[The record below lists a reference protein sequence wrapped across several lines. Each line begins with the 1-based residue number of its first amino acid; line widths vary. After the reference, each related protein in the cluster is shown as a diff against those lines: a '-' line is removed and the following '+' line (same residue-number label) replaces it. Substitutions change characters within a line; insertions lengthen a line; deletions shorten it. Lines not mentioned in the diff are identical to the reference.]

1 MTTTTTTTTTTRQKS
16 RSRRKQKVTKLI
28 TSKYFP
34 RPSDSTTN
42 KNNRRIHISQTTS
55 AKAIE
60 IGITSCSSSNYF
72 LRSPSSA
79 YGSVLSLGPL
89 VYTWI
94 GGGRRGSNKWIS
106 ICNSREEVRLN
117 CLRQRRRNSSPSS
130 SRINDKER
138 RKVCIYCAPILS
150 EDAFRHFKD
159 CLIFQNEQYKY
170 YIIHDDDDDD
180 DDDDDYSSTPTYTQ
194 IAGNDDC
201 NNDHDQYKMTDV
213 NIMFDTESSSSS
225 SSSPSSLSSLTCV
238 ELVGRWA
245 EQHSVRHLCPNQC
258 FLRAFAP
265 IREWM
270 VLRKKLEKYTP
281 IGEIL
286 NDWTCRLVFDD
297 KTTETKIEEE
307 NHNTNTNGIEIPV
320 NNKSPSSLSSSSRV
334 QTAQDRKQ
342 NSKSYTNQLTE
353 FVSLKSGKVRQN
365 AKQNETKQNKGILT
379 LIFYPSTTLY
389 TPTCNDNLMVF
400 FLCNNI
406 FKYYYHPRLF
416 RALKKDASFSSEEKK
431 LPKDV

>member
-16 RSRRKQKVTKLI
+16 TSRRKQKDTKLI

-34 RPSDSTTN
+34 PPSDSTTTTTTTTTTKN
-42 KNNRRIHISQTTS
+42 KRIRISQTTS
-55 AKAIE
+55 AKEIE
-60 IGITSCSSSNYF
+60 IGGTSCSSSNYF

-94 GGGRRGSNKWIS
+94 GGGRRGSNKRIS
-106 ICNSREEVRLN
+106 IFNSREEVRLN
-117 CLRQRRRNSSPSS
+117 CLRQRRRNSSHSS

-138 RKVCIYCAPILS
+138 RIVCIYCAPILS

-170 YIIHDDDDDD
+170 HTIHDDDDDD
-180 DDDDDYSSTPTYTQ
+180 DDSCTPNYTKTV
-194 IAGNDDC
+194 GNDDC
-201 NNDHDQYKMTDV
+201 KNDHDQYKMTDV

-225 SSSPSSLSSLTCV
+225 SSLSSLTCV

-286 NDWTCRLVFDD
+286 NDWTCSLVFDD
-297 KTTETKIEEE
+297 KTIEEE
-307 NHNTNTNGIEIPV
+307 NHNTNTNDIEIPV
-320 NNKSPSSLSSSSRV
+320 NNKSPSSLSSSSKV
-334 QTAQDRKQ
+334 QTAEDR
-342 NSKSYTNQLTE
+342 NLISKSYTNQLTE

-365 AKQNETKQNKGILT
+365 TK
-379 LIFYPSTTLY
+379 
-389 TPTCNDNLMVF
+389 
-400 FLCNNI
+400 
-406 FKYYYHPRLF
+406 
-416 RALKKDASFSSEEKK
+416 
-431 LPKDV
+431 

>member
-1 MTTTTTTTTTTRQKS
+1 MTTTRQKS
-16 RSRRKQKVTKLI
+16 TSRRKQKITKLI

-34 RPSDSTTN
+34 RPSDSTTTTTATTITA
-42 KNNRRIHISQTTS
+42 KNRRIHISQTTS
-55 AKAIE
+55 AKAKNE
-60 IGITSCSSSNYF
+60 IGVTSCSSSNYF

-94 GGGRRGSNKWIS
+94 GSRRRGSNERIS

-159 CLIFQNEQYKY
+159 CLIFQDEQYKY
-170 YIIHDDDDDD
+170 YTIHDDDDDD
-180 DDDDDYSSTPTYTQ
+180 DDDDDSSTPNYTK

-213 NIMFDTESSSSS
+213 DIKFDTELSSLSSS
-225 SSSPSSLSSLTCV
+225 SSLSSLTCV

-297 KTTETKIEEE
+297 KTTETETEEE
-307 NHNTNTNGIEIPV
+307 NQNTSTNDIEIPV
-320 NNKSPSSLSSSSRV
+320 NIKSPSSLSSSSRV
-334 QTAQDRKQ
+334 QTAEERKQ
-342 NSKSYTNQLTE
+342 NSKAYTNQLTE

-365 AKQNETKQNKGILT
+365 INRNKTKVCLYLS
-379 LIFYPSTTLY
+379 LIPPLY
-389 TPTCNDNLMVF
+389 YTHLLVM
-400 FLCNNI
+400 I
-406 FKYYYHPRLF
+406 F
-416 RALKKDASFSSEEKK
+416 
-431 LPKDV
+431 